1 MHQEHTFGGA
11 SRFARGM
18 AAVLALLLAAG
29 IAGGSVPAQAGTNE
43 HTVAHERVYRSAQ
56 LTSKELEQT
65 IQSRG
70 IRTVISLRGGDE
82 ADRWFR
88 DETALCDRLGVRH
101 VRLGFSATK
110 LPSPDQLRELLDAY
124 DHAAY
129 PVLIHCRA
137 GSDRTGMAAAVYQAC
152 YGGLPVDRARR
163 QQLSLRYGHV
173 AIGPAGAMDR
183 FFKLYRKT
191 GDGMDFRS
199 WILNR
204 YPQLTKPA
212 SEAATPE
219 KTNAG

>member
-1 MHQEHTFGGA
+1 MHQEYTFGRAG
-11 SRFARGM
+11 RLARGM
-18 AAVLALLLAAG
+18 VAALALLLAGANM
-29 IAGGSVPAQAGTNE
+29 PAQAGTNE
-43 HTVAHERVYRSAQ
+43 HTVAQERVYRSAQ

-65 IQSRG
+65 IQSKR

-82 ADRWFR
+82 GDRWFR
-88 DETALCDRLGVRH
+88 EETGVCDRLGVRH

-110 LPSPDQLRELLDAY
+110 MPSPEQLRQLLDAY
-124 DHAAY
+124 DHAEY

-152 YGGLPVDRARR
+152 YAGMPVDRARR
-163 QQLSLRYGHV
+163 QQLSLRYGHI

-191 GDGMDFRS
+191 GDGLDFRT

-204 YPQLTKPA
+204 YPQLSKPS

-219 KTNAG
+219 KTTAS

>member
-1 MHQEHTFGGA
+1 MKLRA
-11 SRFARGM
+11 SRLIRGLGL
-18 AAVLALLLAAG
+18 ACAVLVSAG
-29 IAGGSVPAQAGTNE
+29 LVAGNAPAQAGTNE
-43 HTVAHERVYRSAQ
+43 HTVASERVYRSGQ
-56 LTSKELEQT
+56 LTSKELEQS
-65 IQSRG
+65 IRAKG

-82 ADRWFR
+82 GDRWFR
-88 DETALCDRLGVRH
+88 DETAVCDRLGVRH

-110 LPSPDQLRELLDAY
+110 LPNPDQLRQLLDAY
-124 DHAAY
+124 DHAEY

-152 YGGLPVDRARR
+152 YAGLPVDRARR

-191 GDGMDFRS
+191 GDGMDFRT

-204 YPQLTKPA
+204 YPELAKPS
-212 SEAATPE
+212 SEASTAE
-219 KTNAG
+219 KTEAG